1 MGMTMTQAAAT
12 TQRANDVDKGW
23 AWLVLVA
30 VYSGIFLLSTSI
42 FMCGV
47 IYFALL
53 TYYGEN
59 AAKTSVIGSLNSG
72 LLSLL
77 GPLVSIVMDTYSCRT
92 SMLIG
97 AILVTSSYVA
107 SAFVQN
113 IDLLIFIFGVL
124 GVSTFPGT
132 GNALVSV
139 PFVVVLAY
147 YFEKR
152 KKFVIALSQAVIG
165 LAMFVA
171 SPLTFFLLDRYA
183 LKGMFLMTAGIT
195 AQLCCIALLCR
206 PNSRELQ
213 LQNDRKRERK
223 KDGKITGCNSKG
235 FVCFDCSLLLN
246 APFMLYLFSTTAW
259 NFMLSV
265 CLMHLPNFMLTKG
278 KSDVDVT
285 LIMTIFGI
293 CNTSG
298 RFISAISFVTDKLD
312 SLLIHVCCLG
322 VSGALTISYPLYAS
336 MDGAEFAFAVVAGIF
351 TGGSNS
357 LMTPITL
364 DFVGEDR
371 ISDAHGLEYFFCG
384 LGFIAGPPVAGYMY
398 EVTSSYHYSFM
409 MSGAV
414 LILGCILAVAGA
426 YLLRRQKCRQ
436 EDNIDDATELSEQ
449 QQHLFIPG
457 HVKRNDFKEV

>member
-1 MGMTMTQAAAT
+1 MTQAAAT

-124 GVSTFPGT
+124 GGT

>member
-1 MGMTMTQAAAT
+1 MFLDLSTNILCAQHTMTQTAAA

-42 FMCGV
+42 LMCGV
-47 IYFALL
+47 IFFALL
-53 TYYGEN
+53 TYYGKN
-59 AAKTSVIGSLNSG
+59 AAMTSVIGSLNSG
-72 LLSLL
+72 LMNLL

-124 GVSTFPGT
+124 G
-132 GNALVSV
+132 
-139 PFVVVLAY
+139 
-147 YFEKR
+147 
-152 KKFVIALSQAVIG
+152 
-165 LAMFVA
+165 
-171 SPLTFFLLDRYA
+171 
-183 LKGMFLMTAGIT
+183 
-195 AQLCCIALLCR
+195 
-206 PNSRELQ
+206 
-213 LQNDRKRERK
+213 
-223 KDGKITGCNSKG
+223 
-235 FVCFDCSLLLN
+235 
-246 APFMLYLFSTTAW
+246 
-259 NFMLSV
+259 
-265 CLMHLPNFMLTKG
+265 
-278 KSDVDVT
+278 
-285 LIMTIFGI
+285 
-293 CNTSG
+293 
-298 RFISAISFVTDKLD
+298 
-312 SLLIHVCCLG
+312 
-322 VSGALTISYPLYAS
+322 
-336 MDGAEFAFAVVAGIF
+336 
-351 TGGSNS
+351 GGSNS

-364 DFVGEDR
+364 DFVDEDR
-371 ISDAHGLEYFFCG
+371 ISDAHGLEFFFCG
-384 LGFIAGPPVAGYMY
+384 LGYITGPPIAGYMF
-398 EVTSSYHYSFM
+398 EVTSSYHYSVM